1 METGARRESLLSL
14 SSLLSV
20 HRKDP
25 SEGDEEQ
32 AAVSQG
38 SPPVPETKTET
49 EEKRKCSLTPQE
61 GSSHLHMAPRGHR
74 HQRQA
79 KGRGRDRCDRQL
91 GDSAN
96 ATVIFIKIKKTREDI
111 ANQLSKNGILPS

>member
-32 AAVSQG
+32 AAVSRG

-74 HQRQA
+74 PQRQA